1 MKSPYFK
8 EEHEMFRSAV
18 RKFVGNE
25 LLPHAAEWEAAHEF
39 PLSVFTRLGELG
51 YLGLRFP
58 EEYGGGGCDIFFSI
72 ILCEELARC
81 GAAGVG
87 LGVATHTELVMPV
100 IQQFG
105 TEDQKKQFLVP
116 GIQGMKIGCIG
127 ITEPEAGS
135 DVAAIQTKA
144 KPKSGGWIING
155 QKTFITNGP
164 FADFVVLLAR
174 TDEGTGYRGMS
185 LFLVEKTTPG
195 YSVSKKFDKV
205 GTHSSPTGELVFEDC
220 LVPEENLLGERGK
233 GFYHIMWE
241 LQNERIFSAAA
252 ATARAQVAYEMALEY
267 AQQRVQ
273 FGHPI
278 ANLQVIRHKLADMA
292 TQLEAARQFTY
303 HVAWLYDNGEYPVKE
318 ISMSKLFATEV
329 AFKVADEA
337 MQIHGGYGYMM
348 DFPVQQYWRDIRVSR
363 FMAGTSE
370 IQKEIIAGILIPK
383 AKS

>member
-1 MKSPYFK
+1 MKSPYFR

-18 RKFVGNE
+18 RKFVENE

-39 PLSVFTRLGELG
+39 PLSVFTHLGKLG

-72 ILCEELARC
+72 ILSEELARC

-87 LGVATHTELVMPV
+87 LGVTTHTELVMPI

-105 TEDQKKQFLVP
+105 SDDQKKQFLLP
-116 GIQGMKIGCIG
+116 GIQGTKIGCIG
-127 ITEPEAGS
+127 ITESEAGS

-144 KPKSGGWIING
+144 KPTSGGWIING

-195 YSVSKKFDKV
+195 YSVSKKLDKV
-205 GTHSSPTGELVFEDC
+205 GTYSSPTGELAFEDC
-220 LVPEENLLGERGK
+220 LVPAENLLGERGK

-252 ATARAQVAYEMALEY
+252 VTARAQVAYEMALEY

-278 ANLQVIRHKLADMA
+278 ANLQVTRHKLADMA
-292 TQLEAARQFTY
+292 TQLEAARQLTY

-383 AKS
+383 EKG

>member
-1 MKSPYFK
+1 MKSQYFR
-8 EEHEMFRSAV
+8 EEHEIFRAAV
-18 RKFVGNE
+18 QTFVTNE
-25 LLPHAAEWEAAHEF
+25 LLPHAAEWEALHEF
-39 PLSVFTRLGELG
+39 PLSVFTKLADLG

-58 EEYGGGGCDIFFSI
+58 EEYGGGGCDIFFST

-87 LGVATHTELVMPV
+87 LGVTTHTELVLPL
-100 IQQFG
+100 INQFG
-105 TEDQKKQFLVP
+105 TEDQKRQFLVP
-116 GIQGMKIGCIG
+116 GIQGAKIGCIG

-144 KPKSGGWIING
+144 KLTGKGWLING

-174 TDEGTGYRGMS
+174 TEEVTGYRGMS
-185 LFLVEKTTPG
+185 LFLVEKDTKG
-195 YSVSKKFDKV
+195 YSVSTLDKV

-220 LVPEENLLGERGK
+220 LVAEDSLLGEQGK
-233 GFYHIMWE
+233 GFNHIMWE
-241 LQNERIFSAAA
+241 LQNERIFSAVA

-267 AQQRVQ
+267 AKQRVQ
-273 FGHPI
+273 FGRPI
-278 ANLQVIRHKLADMA
+278 ANLQVTRHKLVDMA
-292 TQLEAARQFTY
+292 TQLEAARQLAY
-303 HVAWLYDNGEYPVKE
+303 HVAWLYENGEYPVKE
-318 ISMSKLFATEV
+318 ISMAKLFATEI

-348 DFPVQQYWRDIRVSR
+348 DFPIQQYWRDIRVSR

-370 IQKEIIAGILIPK
+370 IQKEIIAGILVPK
-383 AKS
+383 TKSE